1 MVAARLGWTP
11 EQWGS
16 LTDAQRV
23 LLARAVEDRDAR
35 ATEAVRDALA
45 NALANALRRRG
56 GDPLPLYEDA
66 SQGQAMGHG
75 EAVGKM
81 RDIAAH
87 MG

>member
-23 LLARAVEDRDAR
+23 LLARAVEDRDVR
-35 ATEAVRDALA
+35 ATEAVRDAV
-45 NALANALRRRG
+45 ANALRRKG

-66 SQGQAMGHG
+66 SRGQAMGHG

-81 RDIAAH
+81 RDIAAR